1 MHEHAISDPAATLI
15 VLADGTVGRNI
26 ARLAQRHADFDP
38 DCRRVLRPGDAVYPA
53 PTSIVRWKKHG
64 AAALVVNAGGEVC
77 ALLDER
83 QATTEAWIEDA
94 FVRARRRWAIQ

>member
-1 MHEHAISDPAATLI
+1 MYEHATSDPAATLI
-15 VLADGTVGRNI
+15 VLADGHLGRNI

-38 DCRRVLRPGDAVYPA
+38 DCRRVLRPGDAVYP
-53 PTSIVRWKKHG
+53 TSSSIVPWKEHG

-94 FVRARRRWAIQ
+94 FVRGRRRCAIQ